1 MNQAQV
7 FGAEWNI
14 SFWIFGAY
22 VKNLDKGYSPNPLK
36 TESNWKIL
44 KSRIS
49 EDPAFL
55 RPSYR
60 QIEELPRS
68 DRHEAPK
75 STVFAVIC
83 LIPPPESID

>member
-68 DRHEAPK
+68 DRHDRRTPAAFPWK
-75 STVFAVIC
+75 CAASV
-83 LIPPPESID
+83 P